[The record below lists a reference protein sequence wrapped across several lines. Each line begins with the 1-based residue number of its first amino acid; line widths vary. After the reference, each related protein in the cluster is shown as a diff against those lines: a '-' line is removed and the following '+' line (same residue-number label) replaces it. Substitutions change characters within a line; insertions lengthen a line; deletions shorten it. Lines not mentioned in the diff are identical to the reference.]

1 MVRDPGDDP
10 REASEMQEQRP
21 GENAPEDE
29 EEDASSPFDH
39 PAFLPVILFAVAV
52 WFGYDGWINDG
63 TESIRFNRYG
73 FGFLLGASIYFALDA
88 YARRPFLLPLLFGA
102 YAVWLGALALIGS
115 PDAWYS
121 DVDSARLF
129 NRHGALGFLVLAALA
144 ALRDAWR
151 IRRGGAGTPGA

>member
-1 MVRDPGDDP
+1 MAKDPGDDP
-10 REASEMQEQRP
+10 REMRERPP
-21 GENAPEDE
+21 GEDAHEDE

-39 PAFLPVILFAVAV
+39 PAFLPVILFAVAL
-52 WFGYDGWINDG
+52 WFGYDGWFNEG

-73 FGFLLGASIYFALDA
+73 FGFLFAASIYFALDS
-88 YARRPFLLPLLFGA
+88 YARRPFLLPLLFGV

-115 PDAWYS
+115 TDAWYN
-121 DVDSARLF
+121 DVESARLF

-151 IRRGGAGTPGA
+151 IRRGGDGADAA